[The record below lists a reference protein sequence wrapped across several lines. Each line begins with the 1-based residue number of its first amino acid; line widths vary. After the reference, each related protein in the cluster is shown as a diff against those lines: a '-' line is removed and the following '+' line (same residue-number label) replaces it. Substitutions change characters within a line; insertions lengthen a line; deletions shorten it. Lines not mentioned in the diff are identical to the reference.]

1 LFAKAVT
8 VLIIFSDHILLD
20 CELEPEI
27 YKKYKI

>member
-27 YKKYKI
+27 